1 MLSDKVKLELC
12 VSSLL
17 RGLGVRTLSDEGQVI
32 LYRCVK
38 CGAIVKSTELKLGIR
53 CPHCRYRVLMKEKPP
68 IVRRIKAE

>member
-1 MLSDKVKLELC
+1 M
-12 VSSLL
+12 
-17 RGLGVRTLSDEGQVI
+17 SDEGQVI